1 MLWTI
6 SAIFR
11 KKTETGLDGFPPATT
26 ATYRP
31 ELKGETCLY
40 SDDTMPLPRMSLPA
54 YIASVV

>member
-1 MLWTI
+1 MLSTI

-11 KKTETGLDGFPPATT
+11 KTSETDFDGFPPATT

-40 SDDTMPLPRMSLPA
+40 SDYIMLLPRMSVPA